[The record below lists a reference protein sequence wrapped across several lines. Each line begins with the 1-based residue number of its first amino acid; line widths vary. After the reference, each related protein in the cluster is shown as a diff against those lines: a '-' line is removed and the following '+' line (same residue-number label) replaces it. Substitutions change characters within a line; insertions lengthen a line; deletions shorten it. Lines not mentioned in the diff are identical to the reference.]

1 MDTQAQFIKIMRS
14 FVADE
19 PPALDGGSVA
29 AGDAAELIRCAA
41 RQNLLPVLAYVNKK
55 WKLFSDASVTAQ
67 LDNILYGAIAGNL
80 NRCVDFEA
88 LSDIFTEH
96 GIAHMPVKGY
106 YLRGLYPLAELRAFG
121 DIDILIRPSDRQKVH
136 RLMLSLGYTVGH
148 DWEPTYSYRKG
159 SEYYE
164 IHTNLMD
171 GDLDGRSDLRAYFG
185 EAWAH
190 AVPDAG
196 MRFMTEDDFHF
207 TYTVCHLAK
216 HLYGGGA
223 GIRMYL
229 DVAFYILRRGD
240 WLDLAH
246 IRAEFERL
254 RLDGFFFTVMNAV
267 REWFGVDAPC
277 PLPEPDREALGE
289 LLDYTLSA
297 DLFGHTRDRSV
308 VRLREGGKSRKGV
321 KSTGIG
327 VFIGTVFPPA
337 ARIESRYTFLIGRHW
352 LLPVAWVVRIFANIR
367 LIPTRIAEMRRVSR
381 TGAAAVDEY
390 DGFMKRIGL

>member
-1 MDTQAQFIKIMRS
+1 MRS

-19 PPALDGGSVA
+19 PPALDGGTVA
-29 AGDAAELIRCAA
+29 AGDSAELIRCAA

-106 YLRGLYPLAELRAFG
+106 YLRRLYPLAEMRAFG
-121 DIDILIRPSDRQKVH
+121 DIDILIRQSDRQKVH
-136 RLMLSLGYTVGH
+136 RLMLSLGYTAGH

-159 SEYYE
+159 GEYYE

-196 MRFMTEDDFHF
+196 MRFMPEDDFHF
-207 TYTVCHLAK
+207 IYTVCHLAK

-240 WLDLAH
+240 RLDLAH
-246 IRAEFERL
+246 ICAEFERL

-267 REWFGVDAPC
+267 REWFGVDVPC
-277 PLPEPDREALGE
+277 QLPEPDREALGE

-308 VRLREGGKSRKGV
+308 VRLREGGKSRKGGR
-321 KSTGIG
+321 SAGIG

-381 TGAAAVDEY
+381 TGTAAVDEY

>member
-1 MDTQAQFIKIMRS
+1 MCS

-19 PPALDGGSVA
+19 PPALDVGSIA

-106 YLRGLYPLAELRAFG
+106 YLRRLYPLAELRAFG

-159 SEYYE
+159 GEYYE

-196 MRFMTEDDFHF
+196 MRFMPEDDFHF

-240 WLDLAH
+240 RLDLAH
-246 IRAEFERL
+246 ICAEFEKL

-267 REWFGVDAPC
+267 REWFGADVPC

-308 VRLREGGKSRKGV
+308 VRLREGGKSRKGG

-352 LLPVAWVVRIFANIR
+352 LLPVAWVVWIFANIR
-367 LIPTRIAEMRRVSR
+367 LIPARIAEMRRVSR